1 MRLVAPIILALAVSA
16 AGAGAEEAESRFT
29 LEKTP
34 DGYVRMDNRTG
45 EMSICSTRDGQLLCR
60 LAADERD
67 AWQDEIGRLTRRLEE
82 VERRLG
88 EIDKAAATPSL
99 PSEDEFEK
107 SLTLMERFMRRF
119 MDIVKDLDAE
129 NAPAQKT

>member
-45 EMSICSTRDGQLLCR
+45 EMSIRSTRDGQLLCR

-99 PSEDEFEK
+99 PSEDEFER